1 MFLKIELFEYNGVIV
16 MFFELL
22 VLQCIEYFV
31 LMKWQVEQVE
41 LDSNWKFIVEDVIRI
56 GVFLVVMFLWYNYLQ
71 KMQMLFMNE
80 VVKQI
85 EQEVFIIW
93 FMEVIFYVENVVY
106 WLFGMYE
113 FVVNNVFEQIEDV
126 GFVEF
131 VFVGKCLMVS

>member
-16 MFFELL
+16 TFFELL

-31 LMKWQVEQVE
+31 LMKRQVEQVE
-41 LDSNWKFIVEDVIRI
+41 LDSNRKFIVEDVIRI
-56 GVFLVVMFLWYNYLQ
+56 GVFLVVMFLWYNYSQ
-71 KMQMLFMNE
+71 KTQMSFMNE

-93 FMEVIFYVENVVY
+93 FTEVIFYVENVVY
-106 WLFGMYE
+106 RLFGMYE

-131 VFVGKCLMVS
+131 VFVGKCSTVS

>member
-16 MFFELL
+16 TFFELL
-22 VLQCIEYFV
+22 VLQRIEYFV
-31 LMKWQVEQVE
+31 LMKRQVEQAE
-41 LDSNWKFIVEDVIRI
+41 LDSNRKFIVEDVIRI
-56 GVFLVVMFLWYNYLQ
+56 GAFLVAMFLWYNYSQ
-71 KMQMLFMNE
+71 KTQMSFMNE

-93 FMEVIFYVENVVY
+93 FTEVIFYVENVVY
-106 WLFGMYE
+106 RLFGMYE

-131 VFVGKCLMVS
+131 VFAGKCSTVS

>member
-41 LDSNWKFIVEDVIRI
+41 LDSNRKFIVEDVIRI

-106 WLFGMYE
+106 RLFGMYE

>member
-1 MFLKIELFEYNGVIV
+1 
-16 MFFELL
+16 
-22 VLQCIEYFV
+22 
-31 LMKWQVEQVE
+31 MKWQVEQVE

>member
-1 MFLKIELFEYNGVIV
+1 
-16 MFFELL
+16 
-22 VLQCIEYFV
+22 
-31 LMKWQVEQVE
+31 
-41 LDSNWKFIVEDVIRI
+41 
-56 GVFLVVMFLWYNYLQ
+56 
-71 KMQMLFMNE
+71 MNE

>member
-1 MFLKIELFEYNGVIV
+1 
-16 MFFELL
+16 
-22 VLQCIEYFV
+22 
-31 LMKWQVEQVE
+31 
-41 LDSNWKFIVEDVIRI
+41 
-56 GVFLVVMFLWYNYLQ
+56 
-71 KMQMLFMNE
+71 MNE

-126 GFVEF
+126 GCAEF